1 MENDPLAA
9 SHRGYLNRSPGY
21 PRAATM
27 GSDMKEE
34 NNTDVQRL
42 TAEIARLRQGIK
54 DYLDGKAGIYSSK
67 AYAHFS
73 KLLEG

>member
-1 MENDPLAA
+1 
-9 SHRGYLNRSPGY
+9 
-21 PRAATM
+21 
-27 GSDMKEE
+27 MKEE